1 MVAAAATESA
11 SILRSRKQVVTML
24 VTVVVFFFAC
34 MMPFKVLTL
43 WITASPVEVF
53 DVIDNETYYILV
65 YFSRVMFYINSA
77 INPILY
83 NIMSSK
89 FREGFRRVFYCV
101 NWPLTPRRLRLST
114 TSNRAQSSTTTGIT
128 WFKKL
133 GFKKDTHDFR
143 KTLFLLLVSYY
154 KLNKTMWHQ
163 IDF

>member
-128 WFKKL
+128 WFKK
-133 GFKKDTHDFR
+133 DTHDFR

-154 KLNKTMWHQ
+154 KLNKTTGYL
-163 IDF
+163 IAKCEK

>member
-1 MVAAAATESA
+1 MAAAAATESA

-43 WITASPVEVF
+43 WLTALPVDVF
-53 DVIDNETYYILV
+53 DVIDLETYFILV

-101 NWPLTPRRLRLST
+101 NWPLTPRRLRLSSASNRGPT
-114 TSNRAQSSTTTGIT
+114 TSSSNNTTGSSI
-128 WFKKL
+128 
-133 GFKKDTHDFR
+133 
-143 KTLFLLLVSYY
+143 S
-154 KLNKTMWHQ
+154 
-163 IDF
+163 

>member
-1 MVAAAATESA
+1 
-11 SILRSRKQVVTML
+11 
-24 VTVVVFFFAC
+24 
-34 MMPFKVLTL
+34 MPFKVLTL

-128 WFKKL
+128 WFKK
-133 GFKKDTHDFR
+133 DTHDFR
-143 KTLFLLLVSYY
+143 KTFFLLLVSYY
-154 KLNKTMWHQ
+154 KLNKTRGWCPKFATGLNIIICIVQKVYEWSSCPFAKM
-163 IDF
+163 ILS